1 MSTQIDQ
8 AAEDLLQVQKCL
20 HGDAAALGSLRERF
34 DGTLRAILTGRGAS
48 ATEAGDIVADLWG
61 DCVVRGGEH
70 PVLLEKYSGKC
81 PLQGWL
87 ALVATNRWY
96 DAKRREARGAKLM
109 AGRSEEF
116 SPADVV
122 DQPREQTPAGF
133 DDAIV
138 DLLRDC
144 LKASFAA
151 CAPQEMVLL
160 RLVFLHGV
168 SQREVARALG
178 WNESKLSRNL
188 SQTMQN
194 VQTKVLAEIK
204 KRDPWLELSWRDFV
218 DLCQTRHIGFL

>member
-1 MSTQIDQ
+1 MKPQIDP
-8 AAEDLLQVQKCL
+8 AAEDLLQVQMCL
-20 HGDAAALGSLRERF
+20 RGDAAALGGLRERF
-34 DGTLRAILTGRGAS
+34 DGTLRAILSARGAS
-48 ATEAGDIVADLWG
+48 ATEADDILADLWG
-61 DCVVRGGEH
+61 DCVGSGGEH
-70 PVLLEKYSGKC
+70 PALLEKYSGKC

-96 DAKRREARGAKLM
+96 DAKRRTARGVKIMSTA
-109 AGRSEEF
+109 SEE
-116 SPADVV
+116 SGETTVSGNPA
-122 DQPREQTPAGF
+122 EQVPTGF
-133 DDAIV
+133 EDAIV
-138 DLLRDC
+138 DLLRDS

-194 VQTKVLAEIK
+194 VETKVLAEIK
-204 KRDPWLELSWRDFV
+204 KRDPWLELSWQDFV
-218 DLCQTRHIGFL
+218 DLCQTRQIGFL